1 MVTELPNIR
10 VLFDFQNMAMKA
22 QTRRCPTCKKSC
34 KTPAGLRAHIKQV
47 HDRRYEC
54 NVCEEKFAFE
64 SYLSKHKEETDCGE
78 KAIEEFPVDEREFIH
93 KCGNTESQFATKED
107 LEDHISKNHQD
118 KESEQINY
126 NHKFSIWLQDYLGN
140 LSLATLLY

>member
-1 MVTELPNIR
+1 MLRILSMYLQKYMFFIHQIKSSFQSSNQNN
-10 VLFDFQNMAMKA
+10 LF
-22 QTRRCPTCKKSC
+22 
-34 KTPAGLRAHIKQV
+34 L
-47 HDRRYEC
+47 
-54 NVCEEKFAFE
+54 KFAFE

-78 KAIEEFPVDEREFIH
+78 KAIEEFHFDESQFIYKCD

-107 LEDHISKNHQD
+107 LEDHIFKNHQD

-140 LSLATLLY
+140 

>member
-47 HDRRYEC
+47 HDKRYEC

-107 LEDHISKNHQD
+107 QEDHIFKNHQD
-118 KESEQINY
+118 KESEQMNY

>member
-1 MVTELPNIR
+1 MIQFWLLNCQTLQYYF
-10 VLFDFQNMAMKA
+10 FDFQNMAMKA

-34 KTPAGLRAHIKQV
+34 KTPSGLRAHIKQV
-47 HDRRYEC
+47 HDKKFQC

-64 SYLSKHKEETDCGE
+64 RYLSKHKEETDCGE
-78 KAIEEFPVDEREFIH
+78 KAIEEFQVDESQFIYKCD

-107 LEDHISKNHQD
+107 LEDHIFKNHQD

-140 LSLATLLY
+140 

>member
-1 MVTELPNIR
+1 MKELNKKCSKCDYATYSNSA
-10 VLFDFQNMAMKA
+10 L
-22 QTRRCPTCKKSC
+22 QT
-34 KTPAGLRAHIKQV
+34 HIKQV
-47 HDRRYEC
+47 HDKRYEC

-78 KAIEEFPVDEREFIH
+78 KAIEEFPVDESEFIH